1 MEAYGLSIEHV
12 HVVSPVDEW
21 HVAQT
26 PSDRVVHGPINR
38 EIITLI
44 TLEPLDG

>member
-26 PSDRVVHGPINR
+26 PSDRVVHLYQ
-38 EIITLI
+38 TLTI
-44 TLEPLDG
+44 LW